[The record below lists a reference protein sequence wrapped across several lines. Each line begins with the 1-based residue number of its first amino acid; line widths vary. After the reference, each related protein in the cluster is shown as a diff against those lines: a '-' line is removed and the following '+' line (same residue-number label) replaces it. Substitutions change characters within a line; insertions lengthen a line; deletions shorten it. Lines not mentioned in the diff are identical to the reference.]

1 MAPPTQTHS
10 SCSRRLGVIHS
21 LPAPRLLLLR
31 LAAEYAFKAV
41 RQCGVTSI
49 GVRGKD
55 CVVVITQ
62 KKASPLC
69 QAAGAHAVSQ
79 HTQLQQHTV

>member
-1 MAPPTQTHS
+1 MLPHTQRTGAAAKG
-10 SCSRRLGVIHS
+10 LGLIHS
-21 LPAPRLLLLR
+21 ACTRLLLR
-31 LAAEYAFKAV
+31 RAAEYAFKAV

-62 KKASPLC
+62 KKASPPC
-69 QAAGAHAVSQ
+69 QAAGAHAVPQ
-79 HTQLQQHTV
+79 HMHLQQQTV